1 MEFESL
7 LDKVTNLP
15 VFESTL
21 LFAGD
26 VDPRQ
31 IRVQLSRWVSAGK
44 IIQLRRGVYTL
55 APRYRRVELHP
66 FVAAGVL
73 NRSSYISLQTALAYY
88 DLIPENLTRILSV
101 TAGRPE
107 TVSNNLGTY
116 EFRRIGKKYFWGYQP
131 FTLNGE
137 VILMALPEKALLD
150 LIYLTPRADDPAYL
164 MELRLQNLQLL
175 NPEIL
180 TGYAA
185 RFHSPKLD
193 RAVTIIHTIIAEGG
207 YEDL

>member
-7 LDKVTNLP
+7 LDKVGILP
-15 VFESTL
+15 VFESTQ

-31 IRVQLSRWVSAGK
+31 IRVQFSRWVSAGK

-66 FVAAGVL
+66 FVIARYL

-88 DLIPENLTRILSV
+88 DLIPENLTRIISV

-107 TVSNNLGTY
+107 TVTNELGIFEY
-116 EFRRIGKKYFWGYQP
+116 RRLAKDYFWGYQP
-131 FTLNGE
+131 LTLNGE
-137 VILMALPEKALLD
+137 AVLMAVPEKALLD
-150 LIYLTPRADDPAYL
+150 LVYLTPRADDPVYL
-164 MELRLQNLQLL
+164 QELRLQNLHQVNQETLS
-175 NPEIL
+175 
-180 TGYAA
+180 GFAA
-185 RFHSPKLD
+185 RFQLPKLD
-193 RAVTIIHTIIAEGG
+193 RAVSEIRAIISEGG
-207 YEDL
+207 YEEL